1 MLRKFL
7 KLSNGQKPIIIV
19 TRAPNAAD
27 FTPKDS
33 EKGKTPEELCLDDF
47 ANKLHLEDKYRSCL
61 RLIGITD
68 RVSNKAPE
76 EKQKRNN
83 SVNGVMWYELLQQQL
98 QEWYQTSHDVKDQSN
113 LSSVASGTSDEA

>member
-1 MLRKFL
+1 M

-98 QEWYQTSHDVKDQSN
+98 QEWYN
-113 LSSVASGTSDEA
+113 LASVASGTSDEA

>member
-1 MLRKFL
+1 MRVRVW
-7 KLSNGQKPIIIV
+7 QPTAQVVIIV

-76 EKQKRNN
+76 EEQKRNN
-83 SVNGVMWYELLQQQL
+83 SVNGVMWYKQLQQQL
-98 QEWYQTSHDVKDQSN
+98 QEWYKTPRDISAQSN
-113 LSSVASGTSDEA
+113 LASVASGTSDEA